1 MRLYNICAS
10 HNIPPPIII
19 PLALGVLAPS
29 LLGTSAW
36 LFNGELA
43 PTALPPCWLWLWLPF
58 GLDLKNSGLDVG
70 GA

>member
-1 MRLYNICAS
+1 MSLSSISTNVCNIRFFI
-10 HNIPPPIII
+10 NLPPPIII

-43 PTALPPCWLWLWLPF
+43 PPTLPPCWL
-58 GLDLKNSGLDVG
+58 
-70 GA
+70 